1 MMLVPGLYAKI
12 VFLVILAVMTTGANV
27 FLIYIALKS
36 RSLISNSKLILISLC
51 VAHLFG
57 SLIIIPLWVIIL
69 VNPEFTKTLVML
81 CQAEFFIWTF
91 MTLTSFYS
99 VSAISVDRFCII
111 SYPLQYSVKATTR
124 RKVVTV
130 VSIWVSCA
138 AITSAL
144 MFKRGKPESKS
155 ICDLSTGHS
164 LSNAL
169 VLLFIGFFTPLLIDI
184 FCCARII
191 AIAMHHF
198 RLGKAKKGHCLT
210 VSILTSI
217 SASPSS
223 NMLQPHVRLS
233 KLRQRLNSLR
243 FVFASTG

>member
-1 MMLVPGLYAKI
+1 MLVPGLYAKI
-12 VFLVILAVMTTGANV
+12 VFLVILAVMITGANV

-36 RSLISNSKLILISLC
+36 RSLISNSKLFLISLC

-57 SLIIIPLWVIIL
+57 SLIIIPLWVIII
-69 VNPEFTKTLVML
+69 VNPEFNKTLVML
-81 CQAEFFIWTF
+81 SQVEFFIWTL

-111 SYPLQYSVKATTR
+111 SYPMQYSVKATTR
-124 RKVVTV
+124 RKVFIV

-144 MFKRGKPESKS
+144 MFSRGKPESKF
-155 ICDLSTGHS
+155 ICDLSIGHS
-164 LSNAL
+164 LSYAL
-169 VLLFIGFFTPLLIDI
+169 VLLFIGFLTPLLIDS

-191 AIAMHHF
+191 AIAMHLF
-198 RLGKAKKGHCLT
+198 RAGEAKKDHCSA
-210 VSILTSI
+210 VSILTST
-217 SASPSS
+217 SAPPSS
-223 NMLQPHVRLS
+223 NILLPHVRLS
-233 KLRQRLNSLR
+233 KLRQKLNSLR